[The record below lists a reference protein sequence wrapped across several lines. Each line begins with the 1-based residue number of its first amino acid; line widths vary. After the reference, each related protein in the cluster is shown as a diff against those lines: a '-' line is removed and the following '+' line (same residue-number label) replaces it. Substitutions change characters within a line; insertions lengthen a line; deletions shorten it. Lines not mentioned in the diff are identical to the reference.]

1 MVNVNKL
8 NAKIV
13 ERNMSIEEFANKI
26 DKNKATVC
34 RKINGNGDNFTIK
47 EVDSM
52 IKALELSSP
61 CEITSIFFYREG
73 LYQ

>member
-1 MVNVNKL
+1 MVNVSKL
-8 NAKIV
+8 KAKII

-26 DKNKATVC
+26 DKNKATVY

-52 IKALELSSP
+52 IRALEISSP
-61 CEITSIFFYREG
+61 DEITSIFFA
-73 LYQ
+73 QVVA

>member
-8 NAKIV
+8 KAKIV

-26 DKNKATVC
+26 KKNKATVY

-52 IKALELSSP
+52 IKALEISFP
-61 CEITSIFFYREG
+61 DEITSIFFYREG
-73 LYQ
+73 LCQ